1 MLGIF
6 LHHFSTCFL
15 RQGLPLKLKPTIVFS
30 FQDPP
35 FFPSSNPPTLGLET
49 QAAIPRSGRGLE
61 ARVPTRRQAAIGG
74 GERGF

>member
-15 RQGLPLKLKPTIVFS
+15 RQGLSLKLKPTILSS

-35 FFPSSNPPTLGLET
+35 LFPLLSHQLGLET